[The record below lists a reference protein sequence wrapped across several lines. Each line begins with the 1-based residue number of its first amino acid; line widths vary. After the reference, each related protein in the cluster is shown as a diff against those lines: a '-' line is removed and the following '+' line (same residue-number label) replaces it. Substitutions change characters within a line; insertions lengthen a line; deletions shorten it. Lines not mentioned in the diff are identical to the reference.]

1 MYTIKNAIVIQ
12 MQSIKCFIIAIKV
25 FFHLIIKEL
34 MSSFLVGTIAVCKIQ
49 YQCKEF
55 ATDIAH
61 NAATLYLKIQEEIT
75 FPRS

>member
-1 MYTIKNAIVIQ
+1 
-12 MQSIKCFIIAIKV
+12 
-25 FFHLIIKEL
+25 